1 MRKLLISTILFS
13 FLLLISVAGASASAG
28 KWKVPGDFATIQEAI
43 DSDDVLDG
51 DTIFVGKGNH
61 AGAIVTKAVEIK
73 GQAGAVINTGPLLTT
88 SMPCGTIV
96 LDIGFQFGFADDPPG
111 SGATISHLKFEG
123 VAFPVFS
130 HGADDVT
137 VTQNTMLNPIQGV
150 TNWSG
155 DRWEI
160 SHNKIIGLRTANGG
174 GIGILIGDGSGGE
187 VVDNVSSH
195 NKISGILSVSACD
208 GGGYCGTGI
217 VLFADWRYEKSGA
230 TAISYNRVVKNNI
243 SLVSDNKEVVD
254 VVAIELSEA
263 ENPGDTVICGNSI
276 GFNDLRGTE
285 WQIAFTPESLEDCND
300 ISRNLGD
307 NRGHGLHPSVF
318 WPGGN

>member
-13 FLLLISVAGASASAG
+13 FVLLISAAGAYASAG
-28 KWKVPGDFATIQEAI
+28 KWKVPGDFDTIQNAI
-43 DSDDVLDG
+43 DSEDVLDG
-51 DTIFVGKGNH
+51 DTIFVGPGNH
-61 AGAIVTKAVEIK
+61 TGAFVTKAVQIK
-73 GQAGAVINTGPLLTT
+73 GQGGAVINDGPLL
-88 SMPCGTIV
+88 SPYQPCETII
-96 LDIGFQFGFADDPPG
+96 LNTGFFFTGDGAG
-111 SGATISHLKFEG
+111 SGATISHLSFEN

-130 HGADDVT
+130 RGADDVT

-195 NKISGILSVSACD
+195 NTISGILSVAACD
-208 GGGYCGTGI
+208 NGGYCGTGI
-217 VLFADWRYEKSGA
+217 VLYADWRYGRSGA
-230 TAISYNRVVKNNI
+230 AAISYNRVVKNTI
-243 SLVSDNKEVVD
+243 SLVSDNEAVVD

-263 ENPGDTVICGNSI
+263 ENPDPDGPVICGNSI

-285 WQIAFTPESLEDCND
+285 WQIAFTPETLEDCND
-300 ISRNLGD
+300 ISRNIGD

-318 WPGGN
+318 GPGGN